1 MNLDS
6 YDRHSEAEEVGTK
19 KGPHKKKKFLGSIQK
34 AQDEF
39 ASEYGCIFMDF
50 CEEFY
55 EGDNDGIR
63 PYLEQLRY
71 LSRTGKR
78 ILYVDFKHVMHYK
91 QSDSLS
97 KAISQQYYRLEPYLR
112 RAVERLMEIYFP
124 DQSKKSGV
132 GTRYHGN
139 QETGIFDQNGH
150 AQDQEFVT
158 LEKSYSLEYSVSF
171 YNLPSSN
178 RIRDLKTDKIGTL
191 MSICGTVTRT
201 SEVRPELLYGK
212 FVCQECKVEVENV
225 EQQFSYTEPTMCQT
239 PTCSNKD
246 SWVLKIEESKFTDW
260 QRVRIQENPNEI
272 PTGSM
277 PRTLE
282 VILRHEMVEGA
293 KPGNKCIF
301 TGTPLVIPDIHQLGI
316 PGVGAEVQRDT
327 RNNRFKG
334 ADGLANAGVTGLKS
348 LGARDLSYKI
358 SFLACTVHS
367 VDAKRDAFN
376 RLTEVDDIEND
387 HEAFVKSMKGMEKE
401 LLDEMSRDERI
412 FDNLVKSIAPS
423 VFGHEIIKK
432 GVLLQLLGG
441 VHKETAEGMNL
452 RGDVNVCIVGDPST
466 SKSQFLK
473 YACQIHPRAIF
484 TSGKASSAAGLT
496 AAVVKDEESG
506 DFTIEAGALMLADNG
521 ICAIDEFDKM
531 DISDQVAIHEAMEQ
545 QTISIA
551 KAGIHATLNARTS
564 ILAAANPNGGRYNK
578 RLSLRRNISMSAP
591 IMSRFDLFFVV
602 LDECKPDVDQM
613 IAEHIVEIHRR
624 GDDSINPPYDTETLQ
639 RYIRYARTFKPKISQ
654 DSKRLLVEKY
664 KQLRQDDASGAA
676 QNSYR
681 ITVRQLESMIRLSEA
696 IAKAHCKTEV
706 IPDFVNEASKLIQQS
721 IIHVYHDDIVLRD
734 EVQPTQNNQPAMD
747 VDNDVGE
754 SSSSNQ
760 QSQDIK
766 ITREELIRI
775 QDAILAKLLSSENRT
790 CREEDLVQWYI
801 EQCEDTLTS
810 ESEVEA
816 EEKKFKLVVK
826 HLLKEKYLQ
835 KVPRGS
841 REGID
846 LEEDQ
851 EDDQMDVE
859 QEESDELTIHP
870 NIDMDNC

>member
-1 MNLDS
+1 MNLDNFE
-6 YDRHSEAEEVGTK
+6 EAEEVG
-19 KGPHKKKKFLGSIQK
+19 
-34 AQDEF
+34 
-39 ASEYGCIFMDF
+39 YGCIFMDF
-50 CEEFY
+50 CEEY
-55 EGDNDGIR
+55 MGENDDDP
-63 PYLEQLRY
+63 PYIEQLKD
-71 LSRTGKR
+71 LSMTGKR
-78 ILYVDFKHVMHYK
+78 TLYVDFKHVMHYR

-112 RAVERLMEIYFP
+112 RAVERLMEIHCS
-124 DQSKKSGV
+124 DKTKKPVEDTQGRE
-132 GTRYHGN
+132 GL
-139 QETGIFDQNGH
+139 
-150 AQDQEFVT
+150 VT
-158 LEKSYSLEYSVSF
+158 LEKSYSLEYSVAF
-171 YNLPSSN
+171 FNLPSQN

-212 FVCQECKVEVENV
+212 FICQECKVEVENV
-225 EQQFSYTEPTMCQT
+225 EQQFSYTEPIMCQT
-239 PTCSNKD
+239 PTCSNRD

-301 TGTPLVIPDIHQLGI
+301 TGTPLVIPDIHQLGV
-316 PGVGAEVQRDT
+316 PGVGAEVQRDI
-327 RNNRFKG
+327 RNSKFKG

-358 SFLACTVHS
+358 SFLACTVHT
-367 VDAKRDAFN
+367 VEAKRDALN
-376 RLTEVDDIEND
+376 RLTDEDDLED
-387 HEAFVKSMKGMEKE
+387 HEALVKSMKKMEKE
-401 LLDEMSRDERI
+401 LLEEMSKDERI
-412 FDNLVKSIAPS
+412 FDNLVRSIAPS
-423 VFGHEIIKK
+423 VFGHEVIKK
-432 GVLLQLLGG
+432 GILLQLLGG
-441 VHKETAEGMNL
+441 VHKETLEGMNL
-452 RGDVNVCIVGDPST
+452 RGDINVCVVGDPST

-473 YACQIHPRAIF
+473 YVCRIHPRAIF

-564 ILAAANPNGGRYNK
+564 ILAAANPIGGRYNK
-578 RLSLRRNISMSAP
+578 RLSLRRNIAMSAP
-591 IMSRFDLFFVV
+591 ILSRFDLFFVV
-602 LDECKPDVDQM
+602 LDECKPEIDQM
-613 IAEHIVEIHRR
+613 IAEYIVGIHRL
-624 GDDSINPPYDTETLQ
+624 GDDNINPPYDTETLQ
-639 RYIRYARTFKPKISQ
+639 RYIRYAKTFKPKISQ
-654 DSKRLLVEKY
+654 ESKRLLVEKY
-664 KQLRQDDASGAA
+664 KELRQDDASGAA

-696 IAKAHCKTEV
+696 IARAHCNDEV
-706 IPDFVNEASKLIQQS
+706 IPEFVSEAAKLMQQS
-721 IIHVYHDDIVLRD
+721 IIHVYHDDVVLKD
-734 EVQPTQNNQPAMD
+734 DNTMEVDGVPQIQ
-747 VDNDVGE
+747 E
-754 SSSSNQ
+754 
-760 QSQDIK
+760 IR
-766 ITREELIRI
+766 ITREELTKI
-775 QDAILAKLLSSENRT
+775 QNAIIDKLLSSEHES

-801 EQCEDTLTS
+801 EQCEETLTS
-810 ESEVEA
+810 EAEVEA

-826 HLLKEKYLQ
+826 HLLKESFLQ
-835 KVPRGS
+835 RVPRGS

-846 LEEDQ
+846 LEDDQ
-851 EDDQMDVE
+851 EEYDQMDVE
-859 QEESDELTIHP
+859 QVETDELTIHP
-870 NIDMDNC
+870 NVDTKKYYQSIK

>member
-1 MNLDS
+1 MNDN
-6 YDRHSEAEEVGTK
+6 YSEAEEVGTK
-19 KGPHKKKKFLGSIQK
+19 KVPPKKKKHLGSIQK
-34 AQDEF
+34 TQDEF
-39 ASEYGCIFMDF
+39 ASEYGCIFMEF
-50 CEEFY
+50 CEEYY
-55 EGDNDGIR
+55 EGENYEVR

-78 ILYVDFKHVMHYK
+78 TLYVDFRHVMHYR

-112 RAVERLMEIYFP
+112 KAVERLMEIYFP
-124 DQSKKSGV
+124 DKSKKSTQGESV
-132 GTRYHGN
+132 HDESMHDESM
-139 QETGIFDQNGH
+139 QDESSHDQ
-150 AQDQEFVT
+150 DEFVP
-158 LEKSYSLEYSVSF
+158 LEKSYSLEYSVAF
-171 YNLPSSN
+171 YNLPSQN

-212 FVCQECKVEVENV
+212 FLCQECKVEVDNV
-225 EQQFSYTEPTMCQT
+225 EQQFCYTEPTMCQT
-239 PTCSNKD
+239 PTCSNRD

-316 PGVGAEVQRDT
+316 PGVGAEVQRDI
-327 RNNRFKG
+327 RNSRFKG

-358 SFLACTVHS
+358 SFMACTVHT

-376 RLTEVDDIEND
+376 RLTEVDDFED
-387 HEAFVKSMKGMEKE
+387 HEVFVKSMKRMERE
-401 LLDEMSRDERI
+401 LLDEMSQDDRI
-412 FDNLVKSIAPS
+412 FDNLVRSIAPS

-432 GVLLQLLGG
+432 GILLQLLGG
-441 VHKETAEGMNL
+441 VHKETLEGMNL
-452 RGDVNVCIVGDPST
+452 RGDINVCIVGDPST

-473 YACQIHPRAIF
+473 YTCRIHPRAIF

-564 ILAAANPNGGRYNK
+564 ILAAANPIGGRYNK
-578 RLSLRRNISMSAP
+578 KLSLRRNIAMSAP

-602 LDECKPDVDQM
+602 LDECKPEIDQM
-613 IAEHIVEIHRR
+613 IAEYIVGIHRR
-624 GDDSINPPYDTETLQ
+624 GDDNINPPYDTETLQ

-654 DSKRLLVEKY
+654 ESKTLLVKKY
-664 KQLRQDDASGAA
+664 KELRQDDVSGAA

-696 IAKAHCKTEV
+696 IAKAHCKNEV
-706 IPDFVNEASKLIQQS
+706 IPDFVNEAAKLIQQS
-721 IIHVYHDDIVLRD
+721 IIHVYHDDVPLRD
-734 EVQPTQNNQPAMD
+734 DVLNQG
-747 VDNDVGE
+747 VR
-754 SSSSNQ
+754 
-760 QSQDIK
+760 
-766 ITREELIRI
+766 ITREELNRIRE
-775 QDAILAKLLSSENRT
+775 AIIAKLLSSVNQSCSED
-790 CREEDLVQWYI
+790 DLVQWYI
-801 EQCEDTLTS
+801 EQCEETLTS
-810 ESEVEA
+810 EAEVEA
-816 EEKKFKLVVK
+816 EETKFKLVVK
-826 HLLKEKYLQ
+826 HLLKENCLQ
-835 KVPRGS
+835 KVPKTQ
-841 REGID
+841 ENV
-846 LEEDQ
+846 Q
-851 EDDQMDVE
+851 EDDQMDIE
-859 QEESDELTIHP
+859 QAETDELTLHHNVDIY
-870 NIDMDNC
+870 NYQFS